1 MARLRQGSEENV
13 IVLWARDLVWI
24 WNLIWLKARAL
35 DVSAGVHGIDGNIL
49 LGRDSHLHKETVI
62 LL

>member
-1 MARLRQGSEENV
+1 MACLRQDSDETV
-13 IVLWARDLVWI
+13 IVFWARNLVWI

-49 LGRDSHLHKETVI
+49 LGRDSHLHKETVF
-62 LL
+62 LP